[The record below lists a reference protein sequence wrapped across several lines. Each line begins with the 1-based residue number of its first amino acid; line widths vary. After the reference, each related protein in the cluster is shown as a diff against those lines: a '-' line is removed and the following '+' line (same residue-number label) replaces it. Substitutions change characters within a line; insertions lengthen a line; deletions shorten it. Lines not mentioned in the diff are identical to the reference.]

1 MNINVYYVNDKVK
14 SLFTYRPIHLL
25 KYYVSF
31 PSDEG
36 PIAYLS
42 DEEHDRVIAFNPRDM
57 RLLKVIKT
65 AGSAPYPIDGAGPGH
80 VYVSTRGSKSIDVIS
95 NKNLEIIRTISLSHH
110 PRSVSYNKE
119 NGLALVSGRKTP
131 VTSVIDTKTHQVV
144 DTVGSDNITSPTGY
158 GGSLATGHPFWLST
172 TQFLILDRANK
183 KMDLYQL
190 SENLGKHTIRLVN
203 SQKVNTSIHHV
214 LSVPNGKDGTDVMKE
229 KTDVFYAIGE
239 GSPAE
244 GLSPAVIA
252 FELSDGNVVHKKT
265 LHMPTDKINV
275 NEMGSHHANFH
286 PDGIHIYLGSNEGYT
301 YVINRNSMS
310 IVKTIETGIG
320 NGHTTMIPGKMLG
333 ISTNH
338 DDTFFTVIDL
348 NTHEKKAIIKLDGS
362 ASETAEKVNTRSF
375 AKFGMQEL
383 IDLKSKRKTQGHTSS
398 FDPMNDKYFYTS
410 ASDAGRIIEIDT
422 ERLSISREIDLK
434 CGSYPIQGVFVW

>member
-1 MNINVYYVNDKVK
+1 MFI
-14 SLFTYRPIHLL
+14 YRQIHRL
-25 KYYVSF
+25 KKYVSF
-31 PSDEG
+31 PLDEG

-65 AGSAPYPIDGAGPGH
+65 VGSAPYPIDGAGPGH

-95 NKNLEIIRTISLSHH
+95 NKDLEIIRTISLSHH
-110 PRSVSYNKE
+110 PRSVSYNKG

-131 VTSVIDTKTHQVV
+131 VTTVIDTKTHQVV

-172 TQFLILDRANK
+172 TQFMILDRANQQ
-183 KMDLYQL
+183 MDLYQL
-190 SENLGKHTIRLVN
+190 SENIGKHTIRLVD
-203 SQKVNTSIHHV
+203 SLKVNTSIHHV
-214 LSVPNGKDGTDVMKE
+214 LSVPNGEGDTEGMKG
-229 KTDVFYAIGE
+229 KGGIFYAIGE

-252 FELSDGNVVHKKT
+252 FELSGGNVFHKKT
-265 LHMPTDKINV
+265 LHMPTGKVNV
-275 NEMGSHHANFH
+275 DEMGSHHANFH

-320 NGHTTMIPGKMLG
+320 NGHTTMIPGRMLG

-338 DDTFFTVIDL
+338 DDNFFTIIDL
-348 NTHEKKAIIKLDGS
+348 NTHQKKAIIKLNGW
-362 ASETAEKVNTRSF
+362 NRNW
-375 AKFGMQEL
+375 
-383 IDLKSKRKTQGHTSS
+383 KRKSQGHTSS
-398 FDPMNDKYFYTS
+398 FDPTNDRYFYTS
-410 ASDAGRIIEIDT
+410 ASDAGRIIEIDMET
-422 ERLSISREIDLK
+422 LSISRDIELK
-434 CGSYPIQGVFVW
+434 CESYPIQGVFVW